1 MSTFWQRFREGSL
14 TQDDLLGDKVFWYGM
29 LPFIAPSF
37 LGLVLTDNEKALGD
51 AAAEIALLLF
61 GIPMAVVCLLLNARC
76 LPKDIH
82 FLWKTLRIAFA
93 LLFAFTLSFSSMG
106 YIVLWNAV
114 TGSDQAVMVSGPVVN
129 LKSEGARW
137 AGREYLVT
145 IRHGGREVKLSAL
158 PSEFAGLKRGDT
170 YGKTMK
176 LGGMGYYYS
185 WGLGF
190 WKNLQE

>member
-1 MSTFWQRFREGSL
+1 MSTFWQRFREGRL
-14 TQDDLLGDKVFWYGM
+14 TAEELLADRVFWKVM
-29 LPFIAPSF
+29 MPFFLPSF
-37 LGLVLTDNEKALGD
+37 LVVVLSDTERALGN
-51 AAAEIALLLF
+51 AAAEIALSWL
-61 GIPMAVVCLLLNARC
+61 GIPMAVVFLLLNARC

-82 FLWKTLRIAFA
+82 FLWKTLRIVFA
-93 LLFAFTLSFSSMG
+93 LMFAYVFSFGSMG

-145 IRHGGREVKLSAL
+145 IRHGGREVELSAL

-176 LGGMGYYYS
+176 LGGMGYYYA